1 MLNNPYQ
8 ELNNQYHYVSQTAIQ
23 SISKRSLLS
32 IPRRTSCSSHL
43 WPTCREH
50 GLLSSK
56 HWSAVLPQ
64 NSTLV
69 MSFLFQHLDLTRILG
84 QKPSSLAQ
92 FCKEGKEFLVS
103 NGESQEKPL
112 WVPGWDGEAQHLA
125 VVVNCGKP
133 GKPRGWEPAGTI
145 PEHSKVLTYLDMYVL
160 RYIWYMVVSQSRPL
174 SENPA
179 NDRDELSRGKFS
191 LNLFTLQLFGI
202 FFGILWFSQ
211 RLSFPAATTTNWP
224 YCQNLPSST

>member
-8 ELNNQYHYVSQTAIQ
+8 ELNYQYHYVSQTAIQ

-84 QKPSSLAQ
+84 QKPSSHNFAKRARSSWSQ
-92 FCKEGKEFLVS
+92 MVS
-103 NGESQEKPL
+103 LRRSLSSWLRWRGPT
-112 WVPGWDGEAQHLA
+112 PRRGR
-125 VVVNCGKP
+125 CGKP
-133 GKPRGWEPAGTI
+133 GKARQGWEPAGTI
-145 PEHSKVLTYLDMYVL
+145 PERSKVLTYLD
-160 RYIWYMVVSQSRPL
+160 IS
-174 SENPA
+174 
-179 NDRDELSRGKFS
+179 
-191 LNLFTLQLFGI
+191 
-202 FFGILWFSQ
+202 
-211 RLSFPAATTTNWP
+211 
-224 YCQNLPSST
+224 

>member
-8 ELNNQYHYVSQTAIQ
+8 ELNCQYHYVSQTAVQ

-103 NGESQEKPL
+103 NGESGSGEASLSSWLRWRGPTPRRGREL
-112 WVPGWDGEAQHLA
+112 WETRETQTRLGAGWDH
-125 VVVNCGKP
+125 P
-133 GKPRGWEPAGTI
+133 
-145 PEHSKVLTYLDMYVL
+145 
-160 RYIWYMVVSQSRPL
+160 
-174 SENPA
+174 
-179 NDRDELSRGKFS
+179 
-191 LNLFTLQLFGI
+191 
-202 FFGILWFSQ
+202 
-211 RLSFPAATTTNWP
+211 
-224 YCQNLPSST
+224 